1 MIFVKTDDIKE
12 GMRLARPIY
21 NRNGVLLYERNSKIS
36 QNAIGSIR
44 NFGLLGIYVLEP
56 AEPVPPMTKE
66 DIEFERFQTMV
77 SFLIEEELERIR
89 VSGKAMK
96 MQTIVAMIT
105 KNYAN
110 LDKKINFNQNLRSRE
125 NYTYRHSLN
134 VAILCALMSHVM
146 KLKVDEQMSVIIAAL
161 VHDMGKLSVVK
172 EAADCDELTEELKR
186 KLELAEVSV
195 YNDLES
201 VFPDGTN
208 IKRICVQSQKVLEA
222 CENHSKDINVSKLV
236 TGAKIL
242 AVAGL
247 YDSMTA
253 MQIGKEPLSEIK
265 ALKYLMANPDYFD
278 PEVVMALVRSINIL
292 IPGVSVELN
301 TGDKALVIL
310 ENKQNVLRP
319 MILNFRDNKVLDLYD
334 DVVYEDI
341 WIEDIM
347 KTMDNRYIIDV
358 KTLREYG
365 YIVDE
370 PEYVQVKNS

>member
-21 NRNGVLLYERNSKIS
+21 NRNGVLLYERNSKVS

-134 VAILCALMSHVM
+134 VAILCALISHVM

-172 EAADCDELTEELKR
+172 EAADCDELNEEQKR
-186 KLELAEVSV
+186 KLDLAEVSV

-201 VFPDGTN
+201 VFPDGIN
-208 IKRICVQSQKVLEA
+208 IKRICAQSQKVLEA
-222 CENHSKDINVSKLV
+222 CENRSKDINVSKLV

-253 MQIGKEPLSEIK
+253 MQIGKAPVSEIK

-319 MILNFRDNKVLDLYD
+319 MILSFRDNKVLDLYD
-334 DVVYEDI
+334 DVVFEDI

-347 KTMDNRYIIDV
+347 KTMDNRHIIDV

>member
-1 MIFVKTDDIKE
+1 MIFVRTDDIKE

-89 VSGKAMK
+89 VSGKTMK

-110 LDKKINFNQNLRSRE
+110 LNKKINFNQNLRSRE

-134 VAILCALMSHVM
+134 VAILCALISHVM

-161 VHDMGKLSVVK
+161 IHDMGKLSVLK
-172 EAADCDELTEELKR
+172 EAADCDELTAEQKQ
-186 KLELAEVSV
+186 KLDFAEVSV
-195 YNDLES
+195 YNDFES

-208 IKRICVQSQKVLEA
+208 IKRICAQSQKVLEA

-236 TGAKIL
+236 PGAKIL

-253 MQIGKEPLSEIK
+253 MQIGKEPVSEIK
-265 ALKYLMANPDYFD
+265 ALKYLMANPDYFE

-301 TGDKALVIL
+301 TGDKALVIM

-319 MILNFRDNKVLDLYD
+319 MILNFRDNRVLDLYD
-334 DVVYEDI
+334 DLVFEDI

-347 KTMDNRYIIDV
+347 KTMDNRHIIDV

-370 PEYVQVKNS
+370 PEYV

>member
-21 NRNGVLLYERNSKIS
+21 NRNGVLLYERNSKVS

-134 VAILCALMSHVM
+134 VAILCALISHVM

-172 EAADCDELTEELKR
+172 EAADCDELNEEQKR
-186 KLELAEVSV
+186 KLDLAEVSV

-201 VFPDGTN
+201 VFPDGIN
-208 IKRICVQSQKVLEA
+208 IKRICAQSQKVLEA
-222 CENHSKDINVSKLV
+222 CENRSKDINVSKLV

-253 MQIGKEPLSEIK
+253 MQIGKAPVSEIK

-319 MILNFRDNKVLDLYD
+319 MILSFRDNKVLDLYD
-334 DVVYEDI
+334 DVVFEDI

-347 KTMDNRYIIDV
+347 KTMDNRHIIDV

-365 YIVDE
+365 YIVEE